1 MLLVVVTRERCV
13 EMCTMGQHLK
23 QAKWQEYHPQRSDH
37 SAPLLPQVL
46 VSQTVSLLPTFWKP
60 MLRKG
65 IRPSLLVGGD
75 GWERQGFESCK
86 RMAAWET
93 LFKPRTGQAY
103 GSVWP
108 PRRKGYWVGLHRLQA
123 EPQDPEAADLMGFPL
138 PTRQRRCRCSK
149 CWRITVAWIM
159 GMLVK
164 HMRNHN
170 LRSASP
176 PYTHH
181 RILPG
186 SGRRELQMRNCVPV
200 LTWQSSLR
208 LRRKNSTHPR
218 LSVKNLVYYLAIRR
232 VWKHYNYAKKCL

>member
-13 EMCTMGQHLK
+13 EMCTMGPHLK
-23 QAKWQEYHPQRSDH
+23 QAKWQEYHPQRSGH
-37 SAPLLPQVL
+37 SAPPLPQVL
-46 VSQTVSLLPTFWKP
+46 VSQTVSLLPTFQKP

-75 GWERQGFESCK
+75 GRERQAFESCK
-86 RMAAWET
+86 RMAAWEN
-93 LFKPRTGQAY
+93 LFKTRTGQAY

-123 EPQDPEAADLMGFPL
+123 EPRDPEVADLMGFPR

-164 HMRNHN
+164 HMKNHN
-170 LRSASP
+170 LHSASP
-176 PYTHH
+176 HTHTIGSCQALGGESYRWETVSLSLPGKAVSDWEEKTQH
-181 RILPG
+181 TPGWGLRIL
-186 SGRRELQMRNCVPV
+186 CI
-200 LTWQSSLR
+200 T
-208 LRRKNSTHPR
+208 
-218 LSVKNLVYYLAIRR
+218 
-232 VWKHYNYAKKCL
+232 